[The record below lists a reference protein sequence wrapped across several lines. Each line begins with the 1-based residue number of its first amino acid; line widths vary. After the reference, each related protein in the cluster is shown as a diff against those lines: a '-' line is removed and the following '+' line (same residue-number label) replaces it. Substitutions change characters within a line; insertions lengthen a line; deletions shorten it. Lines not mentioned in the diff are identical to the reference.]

1 MRNKDSDPPLCSN
14 PDATKKEEKVENL
27 VISRKQ
33 SGINRINKSDTFS
46 LSEYAGY
53 APPATEQIIE
63 THISRVFLTPK
74 FALKQKKSVN
84 YGFVDYTSL
93 KKRIFFARRELSL
106 NRRACSG
113 IYLDLL
119 ELRQKKDRL
128 FIGFKGGT
136 LKDVF
141 VRMRRVNPEKFLGN
155 ILKDKDKTENAASG
169 KINGILKKT
178 AKRIYLFHK
187 SARTSNRISG
197 FGKPAVYKANWDDN
211 FLALEELF
219 KGDAAAAVGEFYGK
233 IKETEAD
240 YNNFLQSVIFGE
252 FIKLRIENGFIRDV
266 HGDLRMEHIAVM
278 EPEKNAGICLM
289 DCVEFD
295 ERYRNQDLYLDIA
308 FLLMD
313 FEYSGFFYES
323 AVFLDYYKKCFNYG
337 KFIAPYEAFESKV
350 MPFFKA
356 YRAIVRTKIALL
368 SGNKEGAL
376 KYFNLARFY
385 LNLLKKPV
393 VILNCGLSG
402 SGKSAVSSFLSRY
415 FYAHIASSDKIRRD
429 LYGSADKPFKYAS
442 AVSEH
447 VYGVMLEEGLK
458 AFEAG
463 ESVIF
468 DATFLKQAHRE
479 KIIRSFEKKDCN
491 FILVYSKIYEDKN
504 KEDIIL
510 SRLAGRFGQGG
521 PADGKP
527 EKGHPETAC
536 NGIDYSEA
544 DAAVY
549 FNQKKVLE
557 KPSEDETDTTSG
569 LLFIEIDASLETEE
583 RFNAA
588 MKGIIEKYGR

>member
-1 MRNKDSDPPLCSN
+1 MRKSCPKSAGSSESINLTEYSGFIPPG
-14 PDATKKEEKVENL
+14 A
-27 VISRKQ
+27 
-33 SGINRINKSDTFS
+33 
-46 LSEYAGY
+46 
-53 APPATEQIIE
+53 EQIIE

-93 KKRIFFARRELSL
+93 KKRIFFARRELFL

-113 IYLDLL
+113 IYLDLQ

-141 VRMRRVNPEKFLGN
+141 VRMRRVDPGKFLGN

-169 KINGILKKT
+169 KINDILKKT

-187 SARTSNRISG
+187 SARTSKRISG
-197 FGKPAVYKANWDDN
+197 FGNIKLYKANWDDN
-211 FLALEELF
+211 FLALEGLF
-219 KGDAAAAVGEFYGK
+219 KNGGAGTGGGIYGK
-233 IKETEAD
+233 LKEAED
-240 YNNFLQSVIFGE
+240 IYNGFLQSGIFGE
-252 FIKLRIENGFIRDV
+252 FIRLRAADGFIRDV
-266 HGDLRMEHIAVM
+266 HGDLRLEHIAVM
-278 EPEKNAGICLM
+278 EPEKTAGICLM

-313 FEYSGFFYES
+313 FEYNGFFYES

-337 KFIAPYEAFESKV
+337 KFIAPYEAFESKA

-368 SGNKEGAL
+368 SGNEEGAL

-429 LYGSADKPFKYAS
+429 LYGSADKSFKYA
-442 AVSEH
+442 AAASEH
-447 VYGVMLEEGLK
+447 VYGVMLEEGLGR
-458 AFEAG
+458 FEAG

-468 DATFLKQAHRE
+468 DATFLKRAHRE

-491 FILVYSKIYEDKN
+491 FIFVYSKIYEDKN

-527 EKGHPETAC
+527 EKGYPETGC
-536 NGIDYSEA
+536 NVIDYSEA

-549 FNQKKVLE
+549 FNQKKAFE
-557 KPSEDETDTTSG
+557 GPSEEETDTASR
-569 LLFIEIDASLETEE
+569 LLFIEIDASLEAEE

-588 MKGIIEKYGR
+588 MKGIIEKHGR